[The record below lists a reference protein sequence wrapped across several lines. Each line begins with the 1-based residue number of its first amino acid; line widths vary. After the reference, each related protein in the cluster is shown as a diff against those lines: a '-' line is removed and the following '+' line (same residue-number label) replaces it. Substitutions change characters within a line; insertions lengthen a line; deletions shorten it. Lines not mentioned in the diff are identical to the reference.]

1 MLISMSTPAFTS
13 ELQRCYASP
22 PPHARFR
29 ASVFSFT
36 QPGLPT
42 SFMRFLDLPRELR
55 DMVYFY
61 ALRPPA
67 AHEYIVEIPEDGKER
82 IRQDEMPVSL
92 SNAWDSD
99 DWTGT
104 EEMSRLL
111 RVNRQ
116 VYEEAKEVLYT
127 KFSFVIRPT
136 TIQLHTHRLRKQ
148 LGGRAGQFVRHIGI
162 PIVLSPSFRWRPT
175 TNAEWNAGCPSLS
188 ALFPVLQSV
197 EIEVLMQSF
206 TWKGQSLAHDWIVH
220 MILAWIQPLLSV
232 RVALVPHPKT
242 AWPDLIC
249 EANSRISDSGRYP
262 DPASL
267 LEFITKSALH

>member
-1 MLISMSTPAFTS
+1 MSTPAFTS
-13 ELQRCYASP
+13 ELQRCYANP

-29 ASVFSFT
+29 ASVFSFSRLGS
-36 QPGLPT
+36 PN
-42 SFMRFLDLPRELR
+42 SFTRFFDLPRELR

-67 AHEYIVEIPEDGKER
+67 AHEYIVKMPEDRKER
-82 IRQDEMPVSL
+82 IRDDEMPISP

-127 KFSFVIRPT
+127 KFRFIIRPA

-148 LGGRAGQFVRHIGI
+148 LGARAGQYVRHIGI

-175 TNAEWNAGCPSLS
+175 TNAEWNAECPSLL
-188 ALFPVLQSV
+188 ALFPGLQSV
-197 EIEVLMQSF
+197 EIEALMQSF
-206 TWKGQSLAHDWIVH
+206 TWKEQSFTDEWVVH
-220 MILAWIQPLLSV
+220 MILAWIQPFLSV
-232 RVALVPHPKT
+232 RVTLVPHSKT
-242 AWPDLIC
+242 ARPDLIR
-249 EANSRISDSGRYP
+249 EANSRIADCGRCT
-262 DPASL
+262 DTGSL
-267 LEFITKSALH
+267 LEYTKKSVLH